1 MSVPWLHSQAR
12 GSHLT
17 TPPAGA
23 DVGADDPTA
32 APTSQASATSITA
45 RPNQADHSTSRD
57 RKETTTNTV
66 SAQSDPVDPANAS
79 AAAPCAANASSG
91 TITATDAIP
100 APSPAADG
108 LVDLE
113 TETRDERSARFE
125 REVSGYLNGLYGAAM
140 KMTRNPSDAQDLVQ
154 ETLLKAFRSFHQ
166 FKPGTNL
173 RAWLFRIQ
181 TNTYINVYRK
191 RQQAPAQDSLDD
203 RENWESDR
211 IDLDGRAQS
220 AEVEALESLPD
231 SDIVDALLALPE
243 EFRLAVYFAD
253 IEGFSYREIAD
264 IMDTPIGTVMSRLH
278 RGRKALRGLLHD
290 VAVERGYIRPKAG
303 DDA

>member
-1 MSVPWLHSQAR
+1 MSVPWLHSQLP

-17 TPPAGA
+17 ARQPGPHPAA
-23 DVGADDPTA
+23 ANTA
-32 APTSQASATSITA
+32 AAMTSPASTTA
-45 RPNQADHSTSRD
+45 KPNRAQHSTCRD
-57 RKETTTNTV
+57 LKETATNTI
-66 SAQSDPVDPANAS
+66 SAQSDPVDPVD
-79 AAAPCAANASSG
+79 AAAPAAAANPPAG
-91 TITATDAIP
+91 TTVTATAV
-100 APSPAADG
+100 PSPAPAADS

-113 TETRDERSARFE
+113 TETREERSARFE
-125 REVSGYLNGLYGAAM
+125 REVSGYLNSLYGMAM

-191 RQQAPAQDSLDD
+191 RQQAPALDSLDD
-203 RENWESDR
+203 RENWEADR
-211 IDLDGRAQS
+211 TDLDGTARS

-231 SDIVDALLALPE
+231 RDIVDALLALPE

-290 VAVERGYIRPKAG
+290 VAVERGYIRHRAG